1 MKDSGFSF
9 RTTYTALPKQFFTK
23 LSMHPVASPKL
34 VIVNDTLADSM
45 GLNFSNLTEEEKAIL
60 FSGNQ
65 LPEGSTPFAQ
75 AYAGHQFGYYTML
88 GDGRAHIWGEHL
100 TPEGVRLD
108 IQFKGSGRTPYS
120 RGGDGKAALGPML
133 REYLISEGIHYLGI
147 PTTRS
152 LAVVKTGEQVMR
164 EVLLP
169 GAILTR
175 VASSHIRIGTFEF
188 AFNHLGKEAVKTLMN
203 YTIQRHYPKLM
214 KSKDKA
220 IDLIYSVMERQVDL
234 IVHWMRVGFI
244 HGVMNTDNMT
254 LSGET
259 IDYGPCAFMNA
270 YDPSTVFSSIDHL
283 GRYAFANQS
292 KIAQWNLVRFA
303 ETLLQVIDDDV
314 NRAVDKAKEVINLFP
329 EIFQNKWLT
338 MMRSKL
344 GLFNSHTDDDKL
356 IGDFLNWM
364 HRKNADYTNTFLDIS
379 GSSKPVGKLYNDKTF
394 NEWYLR
400 WQSRLELSDK
410 PLKSSSSLM
419 RRVNPSVIPRNHKV
433 EEALEAANGNDF
445 KACEDLLSALEAP
458 YTNRR
463 SLRPYQTLPK
473 SGTGVYK
480 TFCGT

>member
-203 YTIQRHYPKLM
+203 RIIMFKNL
-214 KSKDKA
+214 
-220 IDLIYSVMERQVDL
+220 
-234 IVHWMRVGFI
+234 RV
-244 HGVMNTDNMT
+244 
-254 LSGET
+254 
-259 IDYGPCAFMNA
+259 
-270 YDPSTVFSSIDHL
+270 
-283 GRYAFANQS
+283 R
-292 KIAQWNLVRFA
+292 
-303 ETLLQVIDDDV
+303 
-314 NRAVDKAKEVINLFP
+314 
-329 EIFQNKWLT
+329 
-338 MMRSKL
+338 
-344 GLFNSHTDDDKL
+344 NS
-356 IGDFLNWM
+356 
-364 HRKNADYTNTFLDIS
+364 
-379 GSSKPVGKLYNDKTF
+379 
-394 NEWYLR
+394 
-400 WQSRLELSDK
+400 
-410 PLKSSSSLM
+410 
-419 RRVNPSVIPRNHKV
+419 
-433 EEALEAANGNDF
+433 
-445 KACEDLLSALEAP
+445 
-458 YTNRR
+458 
-463 SLRPYQTLPK
+463 
-473 SGTGVYK
+473 
-480 TFCGT
+480 